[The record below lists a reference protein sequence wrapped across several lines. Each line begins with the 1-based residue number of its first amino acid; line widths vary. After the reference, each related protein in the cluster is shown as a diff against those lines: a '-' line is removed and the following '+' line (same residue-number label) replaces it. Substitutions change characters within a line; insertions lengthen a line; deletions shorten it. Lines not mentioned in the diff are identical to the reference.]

1 MGCAASSPNVKAQPA
16 TPSQTIKA
24 KTLSPEEQ
32 RRQDEME
39 NKLLI
44 KEQQTQ
50 LQKSS
55 RPVLDHRLSTDDLGP
70 LIASA
75 LSSTTGSV
83 VDAEEGKRKNA
94 ALLIQ
99 RQARRRQA
107 KVEAM
112 KQQRWIIFSN
122 LDTCDE
128 ADVLHVALFMN
139 HALNK
144 IPTLHALEEVKVED
158 GNEAALFSSKECT
171 DDENGGEEFKLRRI
185 RTQSRQWLE
194 LEIPADLD
202 KSTEE
207 TEEESSKSII
217 QLTSRKSSSDILK
230 VNRTNSMD
238 SNTSASSPITTS
250 RENSVSSII
259 KLKNITFANEMEAH
273 DGDDY
278 NNDEAVSSPVPVFGV
293 SIKKKRTSLSQQQ
306 KANEHVRNA
315 RKMKLSHEELMNYSL
330 PSGFITPSVAAK
342 VIEVY
347 RRGGRLSEE
356 GVHKILRLGYRSLK
370 SLPNTTRVIV
380 GPSDRLTVVGDIHGQ
395 LFDLLHILDESGFPS
410 VSNKY
415 VFNGDFVDRGPYGLE
430 VMCILLALHS
440 AFPTSVHLNR
450 GNHED
455 FAICCAYGF
464 QEECIHKY
472 NEQCFG
478 MFVEI
483 FTHVPLFSIVNDTV
497 LILHGGLF
505 HSQDITIADFNG
517 QSVFYYRFLS
527 FHIMNSNI

>member
-1 MGCAASSPNVKAQPA
+1 
-16 TPSQTIKA
+16 
-24 KTLSPEEQ
+24 
-32 RRQDEME
+32 
-39 NKLLI
+39 
-44 KEQQTQ
+44 
-50 LQKSS
+50 
-55 RPVLDHRLSTDDLGP
+55 
-70 LIASA
+70 
-75 LSSTTGSV
+75 
-83 VDAEEGKRKNA
+83 
-94 ALLIQ
+94 
-99 RQARRRQA
+99 
-107 KVEAM
+107 
-112 KQQRWIIFSN
+112 
-122 LDTCDE
+122 
-128 ADVLHVALFMN
+128 
-139 HALNK
+139 
-144 IPTLHALEEVKVED
+144 
-158 GNEAALFSSKECT
+158 
-171 DDENGGEEFKLRRI
+171 
-185 RTQSRQWLE
+185 
-194 LEIPADLD
+194 
-202 KSTEE
+202 
-207 TEEESSKSII
+207 
-217 QLTSRKSSSDILK
+217 
-230 VNRTNSMD
+230 MD
-238 SNTSASSPITTS
+238 SSTSASSPITTS

-259 KLKNITFANEMEAH
+259 KLKNITFANEMEAR

-278 NNDEAVSSPVPVFGV
+278 HNDEAVSSPVPVFGV

-306 KANEHVRNA
+306 RANEHVRNA

-395 LFDLLHILDESGFPS
+395 LFDLLHILDESGLPS

-440 AFPTSVHLNR
+440 AFPTSVNLNR

-517 QSVFYYRFLS
+517 QLFFLS
-527 FHIMNSNI
+527 VVVFPFIFEFIFK